1 MKHFAFLFAVA
12 GAFVLVASAP
22 SEEGDE
28 AFPDI
33 IETPRKS
40 CLEIGEVCDGNS
52 NDCQCC
58 RSNGFCSCS
67 WIFNHCTCQV
77 GDSSKSYGVCLWKQK
92 NCPNKPSMCTKPC
105 TNRRRCKNRSG

>member
-28 AFPDI
+28 AFPDV

-77 GDSSKSYGVCLWKQK
+77 ATPARATASASG
-92 NCPNKPSMCTKPC
+92 
-105 TNRRRCKNRSG
+105 NRRIARTNQACAPSPVPTADAARTRNG